1 MVSAMML
8 NNRKLMSLMV
18 AFAACGVMLGAGC
31 SRAPPPPQA
40 AAAAKQNSPPP
51 TTTQQAGAAP
61 KQDSPQAAA
70 PQQAATPSQ
79 SGGAAP
85 VAGTTQATWAPD
97 ALEQLLAPIA
107 LYPDQL
113 VGQILAAS
121 VNSQEV
127 LDAGNWLLENQ
138 NLQGDALD
146 AAASKAGFG
155 PAMRALVRFPTV
167 VDMMCQNID
176 WTRQLGSAFTSDQK
190 AVLDAVQRLRV
201 QAEKVGNLKSTPEQK
216 VETRTEDNKTVV
228 EVKPAD
234 PQVVYVP
241 QYNPQAVYTTPPP
254 PAPAESTSHDEGTV
268 STETAVG
275 AGLLGFGTGV
285 LLGSAL
291 NHDDDCCYPSWGASS
306 VYVGARP
313 FYAPAYAYR
322 PAYGAGFRPAYGYN
336 RPAGYRYG
344 YDNARVSG
352 NRNVNVNN
360 NNYFNQFNRNQNLR
374 TGAAAGG
381 WKGQSAYAG
390 ARNPAVNER
399 RLNQAVGSAPGARAT
414 RPGGAGNPNQTRQ
427 GAGAGARAGPEAGAR
442 TGAGAGSA
450 AGARAGAG
458 QRAGAGAGAGATSGR
473 ALPAD
478 RGYGASTPRAG
489 AGQGAARGT
498 GQLSRPADTGTSRSG
513 AFGGARGSEGGGSF
527 DRASSARGRSSA
539 GGRSFGGGGGA
550 RGGGRRR

>member
-1 MVSAMML
+1 MML
-8 NNRKLMSLMV
+8 NNPNLIRLWV
-18 AFAACGVMLGAGC
+18 ALGACGITFGGGC
-31 SRAPPPPQA
+31 SRA
-40 AAAAKQNSPPP
+40 
-51 TTTQQAGAAP
+51 QQPAQQPGAAP
-61 KQDSPQAAA
+61 KQASPQPTAPQPTATQPGAAA
-70 PQQAATPSQ
+70 SA
-79 SGGAAP
+79 
-85 VAGTTQATWAPD
+85 AGTTQATWAPD
-97 ALEQLLAPIA
+97 ALEQLVAPIA

-127 LDAGNWLLENQ
+127 LDAGNWLLQNQ

-146 AAASKAGFG
+146 AAATKAGFG

-176 WTRQLGSAFTSDQK
+176 WTRQLGTAFTSDQK
-190 AVLDAVQRLRV
+190 GLLDAVQRLRV

-241 QYNPQAVYTTPPP
+241 QYNPQVVYTTPPAA
-254 PAPAESTSHDEGTV
+254 APAESTSHDEGV

-275 AGLLGFGTGV
+275 AGLVGFGTGV

-313 FYAPAYAYR
+313 FYPPAYAYR
-322 PAYGAGFRPAYGYN
+322 PAYGAGFRPAYGYT

-352 NRNVNVNN
+352 NRRNVNIN
-360 NNYFNQFNRNQNLR
+360 NNYFNQYNHNQNLR
-374 TGAAAGG
+374 TGAAGGG
-381 WKGQSAYAG
+381 WKDQSTYAG
-390 ARNPAVNER
+390 ARNPTVNER
-399 RLNQAVGSAPGARAT
+399 RNQAAGRTTPGAGATGPGAARNQSQT
-414 RPGGAGNPNQTRQ
+414 RPGA
-427 GAGAGARAGPEAGAR
+427 GAGAGARAGAGTGAR
-442 TGAGAGSA
+442 VGAGAA
-450 AGARAGAG
+450 P
-458 QRAGAGAGAGATSGR
+458 RAGAGAGAGTGAGARTGAGSPSR
-473 ALPAD
+473 STLPAD
-478 RGYGASTPRAG
+478 RGFGTSTRG
-489 AGQGAARGT
+489 SAGQGAARA
-498 GQLSRPADTGTSRSG
+498 PAPSQRSLDTGTSRAD
-513 AFGGARGSEGGGSF
+513 AFGGGRGSGGGSF
-527 DRASSARGRSSA
+527 DRQASARGRSSA
-539 GGRSFGGGGGA
+539 GGRSFGGG